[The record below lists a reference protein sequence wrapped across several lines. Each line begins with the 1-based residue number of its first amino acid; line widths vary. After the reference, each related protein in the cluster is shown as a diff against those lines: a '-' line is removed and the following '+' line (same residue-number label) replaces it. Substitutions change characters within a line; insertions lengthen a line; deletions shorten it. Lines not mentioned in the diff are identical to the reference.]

1 MDPVAFSLIYICSL
15 TINLLTS
22 QTEAETTQMRKNCEA
37 YVAMLNGKIVQLKD
51 DIYLKT

>member
-1 MDPVAFSLIYICSL
+1 MDPVAFSLIYMQFDY
-15 TINLLTS
+15 TS
-22 QTEAETTQMRKNCEA
+22 QTEADTTRMRKNCEA